1 VVATQPELLAQHLT
15 EAGHPAQAVGY
26 WQRAGERAVGRSAHL
41 EAISHLTTGL
51 AVLQALPETAERI
64 QQELLLETTLGP
76 ALMITKGFAAPEVEH
91 AYARARALCQ
101 RVGETPQLF
110 PVLRGLWQFYNG
122 RGAYHTA
129 RELGEQCLQLAQQGD
144 DTGRLLEAH
153 HTLWT
158 TRLLLGELP
167 LAHTHLEQG
176 LALYD
181 RQQHRTLAV
190 LYGHDPG
197 VCCRS
202 VAGMVLWLRG
212 YPDQAL
218 RQQQAAHSL
227 AQDLA
232 HPPSLAFPRMMG
244 AIAHQL
250 RRETHAAHEEA
261 EALIAL
267 ATEQGFAL
275 FRAIGG
281 ILQAGTRTALGEVG
295 ERIGQIRQDLAA
307 VRETGSALW
316 EPYFLALLADVYA
329 QEGQVEAGLAT
340 LAEAL
345 AAAQATGERW
355 WEAELYRLRGSLLL
369 RQPGTSLT
377 EVETWLQRALGVARG
392 QEARS
397 LELRAAMSLSHLWHQ
412 QGKRQEAHDV
422 LAGVYAWFTEGF
434 DTADLQE
441 AKALLEERV

>member
-1 VVATQPELLAQHLT
+1 
-15 EAGHPAQAVGY
+15 
-26 WQRAGERAVGRSAHL
+26 
-41 EAISHLTTGL
+41 
-51 AVLQALPETAERI
+51 
-64 QQELLLETTLGP
+64 
-76 ALMITKGFAAPEVEH
+76 LMITKGFGAPEVEH
-91 AYARARALCQ
+91 AYARARTLCR

-122 RGAYHTA
+122 RGAYRTA
-129 RELGEQCLQLAQQGD
+129 LELGEQCLQQAQQGD
-144 DTGRLLEAH
+144 DTGRLVEAH

-167 LAHTHLEQG
+167 VAHTHLEQG

-181 RQQHRTLAV
+181 PQQHCTLAV

-202 VAGMVLWLRG
+202 VAGIALWLLG

-218 RQQQAAHSL
+218 RQQQAARSL
-227 AQDLA
+227 AQELA
-232 HPPSLAFPRMMG
+232 HPPSLAFMRMLA

-261 EALIAL
+261 GALIAL

-281 ILQAGTRTALGEVG
+281 ILRAGTPTAPGPVG
-295 ERIGQIRQDLAA
+295 ERIGQIRQGLAA

-316 EPYFLALLADVYA
+316 EPYFLALMADAYT
-329 QEGQVEAGLAT
+329 QQGQVDAGLAT

-345 AAAQATGERW
+345 AAGQATGERW
-355 WEAELYRLRGSLLL
+355 AEAELHRLRGSLL
-369 RQPGTSLT
+369 QQQMGAPQA
-377 EVETWLQRALGVARG
+377 EAETCFQRALDVARRQG
-392 QEARS
+392 ARS
-397 LELRAAMSLSHLWHQ
+397 LELRAAMSLSRLWHE
-412 QGKRQEAHDV
+412 QGKRQEARDL
-422 LAGVYAWFTEGF
+422 LAQVYAWFTEGF

-441 AKALLEERV
+441 AKALLEELAQISVPPHARDR